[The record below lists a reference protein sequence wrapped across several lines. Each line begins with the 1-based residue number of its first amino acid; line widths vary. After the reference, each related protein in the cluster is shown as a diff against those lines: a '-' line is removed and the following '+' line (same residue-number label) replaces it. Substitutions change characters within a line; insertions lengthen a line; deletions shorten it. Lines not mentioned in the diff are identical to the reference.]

1 MIDFVDGASCLAAA
15 AIALFFV
22 RFWRASDDR
31 LFLLFALAFALLA
44 VNRVALALLDNDSEA
59 ATVVYLARALAFALI
74 LVAIADKNLV
84 RQRPPRVRQ

>member
-31 LFLLFALAFALLA
+31 LFGLFALAFALLA
-44 VNRVALALLDNDSEA
+44 VNRVALALLDNDSEG

-74 LVAIADKNLV
+74 LVAIADKNLAR
-84 RQRPPRVRQ
+84 RQPRRVHR